1 MKDSE
6 KKTIK
11 MWIDTWKTAS
21 SSLKKIKSNELQSVN
36 YYQKNQILL
45 NEMLHY
51 AFDHRTVRLSS
62 GLIEMQKIFKKY
74 HQSNIT

>member
-6 KKTIK
+6 RKTIK
-11 MWIDTWKTAS
+11 KWIDTWKTAS
-21 SSLKKIKSNELQSVN
+21 SSLEKIKSNELRSIN

-45 NEMLHY
+45 NEMLQY

-62 GLIEMQKIFKKY
+62 GLIEQQKIFKKFRKK
-74 HQSNIT
+74 

>member
-1 MKDSE
+1 MKNSE
-6 KKTIK
+6 KKIIK